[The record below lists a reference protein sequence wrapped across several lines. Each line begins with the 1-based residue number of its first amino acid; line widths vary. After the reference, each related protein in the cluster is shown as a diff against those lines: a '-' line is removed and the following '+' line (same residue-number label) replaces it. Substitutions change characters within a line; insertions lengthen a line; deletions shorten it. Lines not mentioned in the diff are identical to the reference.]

1 MSESPD
7 RPPAPVGGTPG
18 PEPDLPPDGMVRLG
32 GSGQPPQDR
41 WKQARSRCTACGSE
55 GLLDEGYLTDTGD
68 GAKGYVRWVNSPRD
82 TGLFGGFSS
91 MGASRFLVRAFRC
104 RECRH
109 LELFAEDR
117 E

>member
-1 MSESPD
+1 
-7 RPPAPVGGTPG
+7 VTQ
-18 PEPDLPPDGMVRLG
+18 
-32 GSGQPPQDR
+32 QPPPGLGEPPGGGAAGSPPPHGAAGAPGWER
-41 WKQARSRCTACGSE
+41 ARSRCTACGSQ
-55 GLLDEGYLTDTGD
+55 GLLDEGYLTDTGE